1 VASPTRG
8 LDVSGIEFVRRLL
21 DEHRRAGAA
30 IVLIS
35 EDLDEIFGLA
45 DRIVVMY
52 AGRLVLETSVASCDV
67 TELGLAMAGAV
78 DAGP

>member
-1 VASPTRG
+1 
-8 LDVSGIEFVRRLL
+8 
-21 DEHRRAGAA
+21 
-30 IVLIS
+30 
-35 EDLDEIFGLA
+35 
-45 DRIVVMY
+45 MY